1 MNDIT
6 GYYQLSI
13 HPSRINYYYTP
24 FQRSPRTITKYT
36 CNEEIDNLAEGRPSP
51 GDPVAPVR
59 PEQFRDNYHHGK
71 ISKTAERKINRA
83 IDYLTYL
90 AQPKKLPHTF
100 HGKGLSF
107 RLNFITLTL
116 SSEQIHTDHEI
127 STSLFSPF
135 LQSLRQKWHVSNYI
149 WRAERQA
156 SGGIHYHIITDRFI
170 PWNELRNVWNKHQQ
184 RLGYVSRYRENQQLW
199 NREGFRP
206 RPELYKTWPRT
217 KQYKAYLEGI
227 RHDWQ
232 SPNSTD
238 VHSLKLITNV
248 RAYFKKYMTKEGQNS
263 FIEGRLWGC
272 SQRLSD
278 LTGAR
283 VAEYSAIHDDLDKIT
298 ADKTIR
304 SFSTDFYTTIFL
316 TPQDLKRLN
325 CTTILQ
331 VFDEYIRTLFPDYRP
346 PGLFD

>member
-1 MNDIT
+1 MNEIN

-24 FQRSPRTITKYT
+24 LNRSRVKPPKFT
-36 CNEEIDNLAEGRPSP
+36 CNEEIDNFLERSDASDNSVASHCPS
-51 GDPVAPVR
+51 
-59 PEQFRDNYHHGK
+59 QFRDNYHHGK

-90 AQPKKLPHTF
+90 AQPKRLPYTK
-100 HGKGLSF
+100 HGKGLLF

-127 STSLFSPF
+127 MLRIFSPF
-135 LQSLRQKWHVSNYI
+135 LNSLRQKWHVTNYI

-156 SGGIHYHIITDRFI
+156 SGGIHYHIVTDRFI

-184 RLGYVSRYRENQQLW
+184 SLSYITRYRNNQIAW
-199 NREGFRP
+199 NRTGFTP

-227 RHDWQ
+227 RHDWN

-238 VHSLKLITNV
+238 VHSLRLIVNV
-248 RAYFKKYMTKEGQNS
+248 PAYFKKYMTKEGQNS

-272 SQRLSD
+272 SKRLSD

-283 VAEYSAIHDDLDKIT
+283 VAEYSTISDDLGKIE
-298 ADKTIR
+298 ADKSIR
-304 SFSTDFYTTIFL
+304 SFSTDYFTTIFL
-316 TPQDLKRLN
+316 TPGDLKRLN
-325 CTTILQ
+325 CTEILS
-331 VFDEYIRTLFPDYRP
+331 VFEEYIKSLFPEYRP